1 MSRERCANLVRS
13 FRQFVDRSDR
23 RKSIVARIARI
34 VPPSLG
40 ERATAWSL
48 QRRCRRC
55 ATRGNPRK
63 TRRSRDSTVQKLGG
77 LSKMRA
83 LFSAVVLFS
92 ASAPAFAVV
101 VPEPETL
108 ALLGVAAAAIILA
121 RRKK

>member
-1 MSRERCANLVRS
+1 
-13 FRQFVDRSDR
+13 
-23 RKSIVARIARI
+23 
-34 VPPSLG
+34 
-40 ERATAWSL
+40 
-48 QRRCRRC
+48 
-55 ATRGNPRK
+55 
-63 TRRSRDSTVQKLGG
+63 
-77 LSKMRA
+77 MRA